1 MTNVHKQSFLTDFSF
16 LLQKLKSK
24 KYMEGN
30 VGISNHCQRIKSID
44 QIDMMDLSEV
54 EMFKKYV
61 LNSASILSFCQNL

>member
-1 MTNVHKQSFLTDFSF
+1 
-16 LLQKLKSK
+16 
-24 KYMEGN
+24 MEGN
-30 VGISNHCQRIKSID
+30 VRISNHCQRVKSID

>member
-30 VGISNHCQRIKSID
+30 VVISNHCQRIKSID
-44 QIDMMDLSEV
+44 QIDMMDLCEV

>member
-1 MTNVHKQSFLTDFSF
+1 MLE
-16 LLQKLKSK
+16 KLKSK

-30 VGISNHCQRIKSID
+30 VRISNHCQRVKFID